1 MASFPDLRPNRCSAM
16 TERWVARSFRQF
28 ALLLAGIPA
37 ALPVVAFIADPELAT
52 LRGAKASV
60 RTPVFLTLVN
70 GSSGPAVSPV
80 RKAAPG
86 PADLLGA
93 LA

>member
-1 MASFPDLRPNRCSAM
+1 MASFSDLRPNRGSASA
-16 TERWVARSFRQF
+16 EAEAVLLSRQF

-37 ALPVVAFIADPELAT
+37 ALSVVAFIADSELAT

-70 GSSGPAVSPV
+70 GSSGPADSPV

-86 PADLLGA
+86 PGDLLGA